1 MTDCNGWKKCVHS
14 GRTKVSGIDRFFYC
28 SAFCLHAEA
37 VFSIKGGLF
46 LSYNKNIITLVASMF
61 LVASGYT
68 MVIPFLPLY
77 LGELGVPD
85 HEIALWTGLVFSS
98 CFLVAGIMGPI
109 WGKLADL
116 GGKKKMAV
124 RAAVLLGFSY
134 LFCGLCQNQYHLM
147 AARAFQGFANGFV
160 AASMAIISDS
170 ADSDKLG
177 GTLGMAQT
185 SLVVGGILGPLM
197 GGALSHA
204 FGMRNT
210 FFLSALFLWIVA
222 VAVIV
227 FVKDRNTGT
236 VHKTRE
242 KTSISQD
249 LSYAAHN
256 PSLRELLLLTF
267 FLQTTL
273 LMIQPVT
280 SLYVGELMHHEGNI
294 ELTAGFIM
302 SSGGLAGAL
311 TTTLWGKFGQS
322 HGYYYA
328 MALTLL
334 SAGAFTILQSIPD
347 SIWGFGICQFLVG
360 CFVIG
365 ANPSINA
372 ALVEHTPSDFR
383 GRIFGL
389 SNTAQQFGNMCGPLL
404 SSLISMA
411 LGIWEVYLAAGLIQ
425 LLLGIKVAMTHRK
438 EGR

>member
-1 MTDCNGWKKCVHS
+1 M
-14 GRTKVSGIDRFFYC
+14 
-28 SAFCLHAEA
+28 
-37 VFSIKGGLF
+37 KGGLF

-389 SNTAQQFGNMCGPLL
+389 SNTAQQFVNMCGPLL

-425 LLLGIKVAMTHRK
+425 LLLGVKVSMTHR
-438 EGR
+438 EERL

>member
-1 MTDCNGWKKCVHS
+1 M
-14 GRTKVSGIDRFFYC
+14 
-28 SAFCLHAEA
+28 
-37 VFSIKGGLF
+37 KGGLF

-222 VAVIV
+222 AAVIV

-322 HGYYYA
+322 HGYYFFQLA
-328 MALTLL
+328 PLRF
-334 SAGAFTILQSIPD
+334 SS
-347 SIWGFGICQFLVG
+347 
-360 CFVIG
+360 
-365 ANPSINA
+365 PSQ
-372 ALVEHTPSDFR
+372 TPSGASVSANFWWAAS
-383 GRIFGL
+383 L
-389 SNTAQQFGNMCGPLL
+389 SVPILPLMQPWWSIRPL
-404 SSLISMA
+404 ISEDAYSASPIRPSSLEICAVLFCPLSFPWPWA
-411 LGIWEVYLAAGLIQ
+411 SGKYTWLQ
-425 LLLGIKVAMTHRK
+425 D
-438 EGR
+438 

>member
-1 MTDCNGWKKCVHS
+1 
-14 GRTKVSGIDRFFYC
+14 
-28 SAFCLHAEA
+28 
-37 VFSIKGGLF
+37 
-46 LSYNKNIITLVASMF
+46 
-61 LVASGYT
+61 
-68 MVIPFLPLY
+68 
-77 LGELGVPD
+77 
-85 HEIALWTGLVFSS
+85 
-98 CFLVAGIMGPI
+98 
-109 WGKLADL
+109 
-116 GGKKKMAV
+116 
-124 RAAVLLGFSY
+124 
-134 LFCGLCQNQYHLM
+134 
-147 AARAFQGFANGFV
+147 
-160 AASMAIISDS
+160 
-170 ADSDKLG
+170 
-177 GTLGMAQT
+177 
-185 SLVVGGILGPLM
+185 M

-322 HGYYYA
+322 HSYYYA

>member
-1 MTDCNGWKKCVHS
+1 
-14 GRTKVSGIDRFFYC
+14 
-28 SAFCLHAEA
+28 
-37 VFSIKGGLF
+37 
-46 LSYNKNIITLVASMF
+46 
-61 LVASGYT
+61 
-68 MVIPFLPLY
+68 
-77 LGELGVPD
+77 
-85 HEIALWTGLVFSS
+85 
-98 CFLVAGIMGPI
+98 MGPI

>member
-1 MTDCNGWKKCVHS
+1 M
-14 GRTKVSGIDRFFYC
+14 
-28 SAFCLHAEA
+28 
-37 VFSIKGGLF
+37 KGGLF

-85 HEIALWTGLVFSS
+85 YEIALWTGLVFSS

-256 PSLRELLLLTF
+256 PSLRELLLFTF

-302 SSGGLAGAL
+302 SSGGLAGVL

>member
-1 MTDCNGWKKCVHS
+1 M
-14 GRTKVSGIDRFFYC
+14 
-28 SAFCLHAEA
+28 
-37 VFSIKGGLF
+37 KGGLF

-365 ANPSINA
+365 GTPSINA

-389 SNTAQQFGNMCGPLL
+389 SNMAQQFGNMCGPLL

>member
-1 MTDCNGWKKCVHS
+1 M
-14 GRTKVSGIDRFFYC
+14 
-28 SAFCLHAEA
+28 
-37 VFSIKGGLF
+37 KGGLF

-389 SNTAQQFGNMCGPLL
+389 SNMAQQFGNMCGPLL

-425 LLLGIKVAMTHRK
+425 LLLGVKVAMTHRK

>member
-1 MTDCNGWKKCVHS
+1 MGPITQYFLS
-14 GRTKVSGIDRFFYC
+14 
-28 SAFCLHAEA
+28 LHCCAYQPL
-37 VFSIKGGLF
+37 SKGGLF

-61 LVASGYT
+61 LVSSGYT

-85 HEIALWTGLVFSS
+85 NEISLWTGLVFSS
-98 CFLVAGIMGPI
+98 CFLVAGIMGPV
-109 WGKLADL
+109 WGKLADS

-160 AASMAIISDS
+160 AASMAIIADS
-170 ADSDKLG
+170 AETEKLG

-210 FFLSALFLWIVA
+210 FFLSALFLWIVTA
-222 VAVIV
+222 AVI
-227 FVKDRNTGT
+227 FLVKEKNGA
-236 VHKTRE
+236 VKRE
-242 KTSISQD
+242 KRETTSIRQD
-249 LSYAAHN
+249 LSYTAHN
-256 PSLRELLLLTF
+256 SSLRELLLLTF
-267 FLQTTL
+267 FLQSTL

-311 TTTLWGKFGQS
+311 TTALWGKFGQS
-322 HGYYYA
+322 RGYYFA
-328 MALTLL
+328 MTITLVL
-334 SAGAFTILQSIPD
+334 AGAFTIIQSIPD
-347 SIWGFGICQFLVG
+347 SILGFGICQFLVG
-360 CFVIG
+360 CFIIG

-372 ALVEHTPSDFR
+372 ALVEHTPADFR

-404 SSLISMA
+404 SSAISMA
-411 LGIWEVYLAAGLIQ
+411 FGIWEVYLAAGLIQ
-425 LLLGIKVAMTHRK
+425 LLLGLKVCLTHRK
-438 EGR
+438 NGSG

>member
-1 MTDCNGWKKCVHS
+1 M
-14 GRTKVSGIDRFFYC
+14 
-28 SAFCLHAEA
+28 
-37 VFSIKGGLF
+37 KGGLF

-249 LSYAAHN
+249 LSFTAHN

-389 SNTAQQFGNMCGPLL
+389 SNMAQQFGNMCGPLL

>member
-1 MTDCNGWKKCVHS
+1 M
-14 GRTKVSGIDRFFYC
+14 
-28 SAFCLHAEA
+28 
-37 VFSIKGGLF
+37 KGGLF

-210 FFLSALFLWIVA
+210 FFYFPGPFLC
-222 VAVIV
+222 
-227 FVKDRNTGT
+227 
-236 VHKTRE
+236 
-242 KTSISQD
+242 S
-249 LSYAAHN
+249 
-256 PSLRELLLLTF
+256 P
-267 FLQTTL
+267 
-273 LMIQPVT
+273 
-280 SLYVGELMHHEGNI
+280 
-294 ELTAGFIM
+294 
-302 SSGGLAGAL
+302 
-311 TTTLWGKFGQS
+311 
-322 HGYYYA
+322 
-328 MALTLL
+328 
-334 SAGAFTILQSIPD
+334 
-347 SIWGFGICQFLVG
+347 
-360 CFVIG
+360 
-365 ANPSINA
+365 
-372 ALVEHTPSDFR
+372 
-383 GRIFGL
+383 
-389 SNTAQQFGNMCGPLL
+389 
-404 SSLISMA
+404 
-411 LGIWEVYLAAGLIQ
+411 
-425 LLLGIKVAMTHRK
+425 
-438 EGR
+438 

>member
-1 MTDCNGWKKCVHS
+1 M
-14 GRTKVSGIDRFFYC
+14 
-28 SAFCLHAEA
+28 
-37 VFSIKGGLF
+37 KGGLF

-77 LGELGVPD
+77 LGELGVPE

-134 LFCGLCQNQYHLM
+134 LFCGFCQNQYHLM

-425 LLLGIKVAMTHRK
+425 LLLGVKVAMTHRK